1 MATLTPNNSRAYR
14 RLVDTNE
21 YYKFAL
27 NRRISRNITATMCE
41 IGTVLQVAVADLDT
55 DHYLLNT
62 LNGTPTSPPLA
73 MAFSLGYCLIPE

>member
-1 MATLTPNNSRAYR
+1 
-14 RLVDTNE
+14 
-21 YYKFAL
+21 
-27 NRRISRNITATMCE
+27 MCE